1 MIIVGQ
7 VTIADNH
14 ILYIR
19 GIDDIHVQATIN
31 GIVTSFKL
39 KKIIHSPTVAQP
51 YLYMTTYRKTCRYS
65 LCS

>member
-39 KKIIHSPTVAQP
+39 KKNYTFTNCGATLSLHDDSPKNV
-51 YLYMTTYRKTCRYS
+51 S
-65 LCS
+65 L